1 MEGPTKGPL
10 PLAFQRTML
19 PLIEELIKPKSLK
32 NDLFFALLLVLM
44 KDNDFVLLNGN
55 SEESKDIKEYIKEI
69 KDQDAKQLEATHT
82 MFGVKDM
89 HVKIIVT
96 FLNDV
101 ALINGTISELPT
113 ETYSLCL
120 PINHYISMLSNLEV
134 PTFTNLDTLA
144 SLFIEKIIRPIKC
157 AILNH
162 HNSPS
167 ANFSGLPEDIIHEIV
182 LKLTLRDVLSV
193 SESCRRMYYAIKEDG
208 LWLRLYKRDFGVE
221 KNFNGK
227 DWMSAYKSAYVLN
240 TVTKAMERTM
250 NDERFRDMVT
260 YSDYQGSTA
269 RWEVIL

>member
-44 KDNDFVLLNGN
+44 KDNDFVLLN
-55 SEESKDIKEYIKEI
+55 
-69 KDQDAKQLEATHT
+69 
-82 MFGVKDM
+82 
-89 HVKIIVT
+89 
-96 FLNDV
+96 
-101 ALINGTISELPT
+101 ELPT

-120 PINHYISMLSNLEV
+120 PINHYISMLNNSEV
-134 PTFTNLDTLA
+134 PIFTNLDTLA
-144 SLFIEKIIRPIKC
+144 SLFTEKIIRPIKC